1 MIILFKEISSNFE
14 KLGLPKYQSS
24 ALAVIHSEKE
34 PTALTISQKGNIP
47 YTKVYETLTNLNYMG
62 FIVSS
67 LERPKKYKLTDLNFI
82 VESLIEKQKNNY
94 YEVKKQARTVIKVL
108 N

>member
-1 MIILFKEISSNFE
+1 MLEEISANFE

-47 YTKVYETLTNLNYMG
+47 YTKVYETLTVLEYMS
-62 FIVSS
+62 FIVSN
-67 LERPKKYKLTDLNFI
+67 LERPKKYKITDLNFI
-82 VESLIEKQKNNY
+82 VESLIEKQKNSY
-94 YEVKKQARTVIKVL
+94 YEVKKQARQAMKVL